1 MKRLN
6 VYAQIHSRPT
16 IQAGILQMNPE
27 QWRIFALFPRSGKT
41 GGRRGRLPSPW
52 ADPTV
57 VERLIRPFSV
67 IFERTPP
74 VGCS

>member
-1 MKRLN
+1 MEFMHG
-6 VYAQIHSRPT
+6 V
-16 IQAGILQMNPE
+16 ILQMNPE
-27 QWRIFALFPRSGKT
+27 QRRIFALFPRSGKT